1 MKIIKVYKG
10 LATKTFSSTF
20 TQMLFRKPIFLTE
33 RRGFDLKSN
42 FHIIFKVYKAKI
54 KLEAS
59 LGKNPHNYEEIRNET
74 CAYEQKPVKID
85 DFNEVE
91 EKKLKRELKKENKKE
106 ERSLK
111 ITSSLRKWKNRGQS
125 KKEKEMI
132 KRLDEFNQ
140 EFREIKNFNKNSRK
154 MSKSILK
161 V

>member
-20 TQMLFRKPIFLTE
+20 IQMFFLKPIFLTE

-91 EKKLKRELKKENKKE
+91 EKEVKERIEKRKQKRREIAENNKLLKKM
-106 ERSLK
+106 
-111 ITSSLRKWKNRGQS
+111 
-125 KKEKEMI
+125 EK
-132 KRLDEFNQ
+132 
-140 EFREIKNFNKNSRK
+140 
-154 MSKSILK
+154 
-161 V
+161 